1 MEFIKPKQKL
11 GSKVT
16 WQVSDR
22 TKSIVKYYAE
32 YTGLSEDEV
41 VDLFLTNILKDQ
53 DFNKWINDRRR
64 KTRIMKQL
72 FPDKQSEVKSN

>member
-1 MEFIKPKQKL
+1 LEFIKPKRKL
-11 GSKVT
+11 GSKVS

-41 VDLFLTNILKDQ
+41 VDLFLTNILEDP
-53 DFNKWINDRRR
+53 DFKKWIHEKRR
-64 KTRIMKQL
+64 KTRIMKHL
-72 FPDKQSEVKSN
+72 FPDGEAEVKAT